1 MNICTLKC
9 VEFSKNIRYNKKRV
23 VFEPAND
30 TDDYTAVTAYINEE
44 FARVKAEEEGQLFL
58 TGGNSINENVVE
70 KMSSQAQ
77 ILLEGY
83 SKKKREVKDNGF
95 FCENL

>member
-1 MNICTLKC
+1 M
-9 VEFSKNIRYNKKRV
+9 
-23 VFEPAND
+23 FEPAND

-70 KMSSQAQ
+70 NVIENVVEKMSSQAQ
-77 ILLEGY
+77 ILFEGY